1 MHTDPPL
8 RANSSA
14 SVALEWDAIAS
25 ACRPQLR
32 WRLEVRRGGASWVPL
47 ATSLRL
53 PHYHASTLRC
63 PEGCSF
69 RVAPANLAGWAL
81 AEMAAAAAADEDGA
95 YATSPSSPD
104 ATAFAATPFAAT
116 PLLPPL
122 PPATMRLELALSGR
136 PAGADGWSAD
146 AAEATGGAS
155 ADLARAVGVPLSH
168 VAVVEARGEADGA
181 VYIIAD
187 LRAHGGGEPNGEGGA
202 GGRYSREAAGATA
215 DAIADRLVDA
225 LLDEGS
231 TLYRGSVTSAVDPR
245 AGVQRLDADGALTQL
260 LTPSQLRAASRLPAA
275 VRAAAAAAA
284 ANVREREAANALE
297 AARVHQAAL
306 MAAEAEAAWRLEH
319 SDLTVALEAVGAL
332 ITRTQLGA
340 LAVTLAV
347 TLAVLSALAGALA
360 AMQRQQRVLRES
372 FKRVDFVRDGL
383 TVASGHVEVGEASD
397 TLGLLD
403 MVAGLA
409 HELLKEPMA
418 DEATLLCVDSLG
430 RTKPLLAEVMLARRA
445 VSLRVVLDRR

>member
-1 MHTDPPL
+1 M
-8 RANSSA
+8 
-14 SVALEWDAIAS
+14 
-25 ACRPQLR
+25 
-32 WRLEVRRGGASWVPL
+32 PL
-47 ATSLRL
+47 ATDVRL

-81 AEMAAAAAADEDGA
+81 AEMAAAAADDADGA

-104 ATAFAATPFAAT
+104 ATPSAATPFTAT
-116 PLLPPL
+116 PSLPPL
-122 PPATMRLELALSGR
+122 PPATMRLELALFGR
-136 PAGADGWSAD
+136 SAAG
-146 AAEATGGAS
+146 ATGGAS

-340 LAVTLAV
+340 LAVL
-347 TLAVLSALAGALA
+347 GALA
-360 AMQRQQRVLRES
+360 AAAVAMQRQQSMLRES
-372 FKRVDFVRDGL
+372 LKRVDFVRGGS
-383 TVASGHVEVGEASD
+383 TVASGHVGLGEASD
-397 TLGLLD
+397 TLELLD

-418 DEATLLCVDSLG
+418 DEATLLCVDSRG

>member
-1 MHTDPPL
+1 MIAECL
-8 RANSSA
+8 LMA
-14 SVALEWDAIAS
+14 SDDCL
-25 ACRPQLR
+25 PHQ
-32 WRLEVRRGGASWVPL
+32 VRRRGASWVPL
-47 ATSLRL
+47 ATDVRL

-81 AEMAAAAAADEDGA
+81 AEMAAAAADDADGA

-104 ATAFAATPFAAT
+104 ATPSAATPFTAT
-116 PLLPPL
+116 PSLPPL
-122 PPATMRLELALSGR
+122 PPATMRLELALFGR
-136 PAGADGWSAD
+136 SAAG
-146 AAEATGGAS
+146 ATGGAS

-181 VYIIAD
+181 VYIIVD
-187 LRAHGGGEPNGEGGA
+187 LRAHGGGESNGEGGA

-245 AGVQRLDADGALTQL
+245 AGVQRLDAAGALTQL

-284 ANVREREAANALE
+284 AKVREREAANTLE

-319 SDLTVALEAVGAL
+319 SDLTRCDL
-332 ITRTQLGA
+332 
-340 LAVTLAV
+340 
-347 TLAVLSALAGALA
+347 
-360 AMQRQQRVLRES
+360 
-372 FKRVDFVRDGL
+372 
-383 TVASGHVEVGEASD
+383 
-397 TLGLLD
+397 
-403 MVAGLA
+403 
-409 HELLKEPMA
+409 P
-418 DEATLLCVDSLG
+418 
-430 RTKPLLAEVMLARRA
+430 
-445 VSLRVVLDRR
+445 

>member
-1 MHTDPPL
+1 M
-8 RANSSA
+8 
-14 SVALEWDAIAS
+14 ALEWDAIAS

-32 WRLEVRRGGASWVPL
+32 WRLEVMNRRLGASWVPL
-47 ATSLRL
+47 ATELRL
-53 PHYHASTLRC
+53 PHYHATTLRC

-81 AEMAAAAAADEDGA
+81 AEMAAAAADDADGA
-95 YATSPSSPD
+95 YAASPSSPD
-104 ATAFAATPFAAT
+104 ATPFAAKAFAATPFTAT
-116 PLLPPL
+116 PSLPPL
-122 PPATMRLELALSGR
+122 PPATMRLELALFGR
-136 PAGADGWSAD
+136 PAD
-146 AAEATGGAS
+146 AAGATGGAS

-187 LRAHGGGEPNGEGGA
+187 LRAHGGGESNGEGGA

-245 AGVQRLDADGALTQL
+245 AGVQRLDAAGALTQL

-284 ANVREREAANALE
+284 AKVREREAANTLE

-319 SDLTVALEAVGAL
+319 SDLTRCDL
-332 ITRTQLGA
+332 
-340 LAVTLAV
+340 
-347 TLAVLSALAGALA
+347 
-360 AMQRQQRVLRES
+360 
-372 FKRVDFVRDGL
+372 
-383 TVASGHVEVGEASD
+383 
-397 TLGLLD
+397 
-403 MVAGLA
+403 
-409 HELLKEPMA
+409 P
-418 DEATLLCVDSLG
+418 
-430 RTKPLLAEVMLARRA
+430 
-445 VSLRVVLDRR
+445 

>member
-1 MHTDPPL
+1 
-8 RANSSA
+8 
-14 SVALEWDAIAS
+14 
-25 ACRPQLR
+25 
-32 WRLEVRRGGASWVPL
+32 
-47 ATSLRL
+47 
-53 PHYHASTLRC
+53 
-63 PEGCSF
+63 
-69 RVAPANLAGWAL
+69 
-81 AEMAAAAAADEDGA
+81 MAAAAADDKDGA
-95 YATSPSSPD
+95 YTTSPSSPD
-104 ATAFAATPFAAT
+104 ATAFAATPFAATPFAAT

-146 AAEATGGAS
+146 AAGATGGAS

-245 AGVQRLDADGALTQL
+245 AGVQRLDAAGALTQL

-297 AARVHQAAL
+297 AARVHQAVL

-319 SDLTVALEAVGAL
+319 SDLTVTLEAVGAL
-332 ITRTQLGA
+332 ITRTQG
-340 LAVTLAV
+340 
-347 TLAVLSALAGALA
+347 
-360 AMQRQQRVLRES
+360 
-372 FKRVDFVRDGL
+372 
-383 TVASGHVEVGEASD
+383 
-397 TLGLLD
+397 
-403 MVAGLA
+403 
-409 HELLKEPMA
+409 
-418 DEATLLCVDSLG
+418 
-430 RTKPLLAEVMLARRA
+430 
-445 VSLRVVLDRR
+445 